1 MKAPREYVI
10 RRLLQRS
17 QSQNFDEARREFLI
31 QGVQDSTSEDFSPK
45 CELCDQGGLKH
56 NFILE
61 HEKTGEILR
70 VGSRCILRFG
80 IGKGIYDV
88 ESGRVFLQNIVDE
101 KLLLEELR
109 GLYGTILPLTPEAYD
124 VKQYVDRMR
133 KYFSIRGIENPTT
146 EQLLELIPPERRKT
160 VGIYEQYR
168 LRQLWEKPGTIDT
181 LRTKKR
187 IRTTQNPKEG
197 QTWYKKRRRV
207 QTTLA
212 RSDSYKDPY
221 ERT

>member
-1 MKAPREYVI
+1 MKNRHIVRIRSTEAEMKAPREYVI

-17 QSQNFDEARREFLI
+17 QSQNFDEARR
-31 QGVQDSTSEDFSPK
+31 
-45 CELCDQGGLKH
+45 
-56 NFILE
+56 
-61 HEKTGEILR
+61 
-70 VGSRCILRFG
+70 
-80 IGKGIYDV
+80 
-88 ESGRVFLQNIVDE
+88 
-101 KLLLEELR
+101 
-109 GLYGTILPLTPEAYD
+109 LYGTILPLTPEAYD